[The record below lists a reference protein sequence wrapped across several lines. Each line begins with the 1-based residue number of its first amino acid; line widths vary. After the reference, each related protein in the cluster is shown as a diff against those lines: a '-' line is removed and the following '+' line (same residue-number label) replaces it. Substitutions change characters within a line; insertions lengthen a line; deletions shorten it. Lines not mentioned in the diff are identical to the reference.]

1 MPVTPPLDIIPGLP
15 AKGVSILSNEANKLI
30 KKIGEK
36 IGETLQDA
44 IQLPDDINCDDP
56 RIQDIKDKI
65 EDAKEMI
72 AKVQDIVATI
82 KKVYNGLQTAMT
94 IANGIKSAIFMV
106 PAVGVAALQAELM
119 MVQNMTI
126 ANAVQA
132 IKQIDFI
139 PPTMEAG
146 MSLINNQL
154 ASIISKLGG
163 ICNNETF
170 DVSADVAKSLNS
182 GAGGDGGAGG
192 SGGDWRLVSGS
203 GDCGKPLGVPPSPK
217 SPYTDSCGGMWVW
230 FGSGYYN
237 PDGIGW
243 GTQQSRLDD
252 STMGTEVYSDI
263 NVSDED
269 LNKYSK
275 MIDNLVKNQQ
285 DLLTSLHEAPAQS
298 YNGTKPPN
306 SNLGK
311 SGDYYIDTAAQKMY
325 GPKTSKGWPAP
336 VNYYKYNEAF

>member
-1 MPVTPPLDIIPGLP
+1 
-15 AKGVSILSNEANKLI
+15 
-30 KKIGEK
+30 
-36 IGETLQDA
+36 
-44 IQLPDDINCDDP
+44 
-56 RIQDIKDKI
+56 
-65 EDAKEMI
+65 
-72 AKVQDIVATI
+72 
-82 KKVYNGLQTAMT
+82 
-94 IANGIKSAIFMV
+94 
-106 PAVGVAALQAELM
+106 
-119 MVQNMTI
+119 
-126 ANAVQA
+126 
-132 IKQIDFI
+132 
-139 PPTMEAG
+139 
-146 MSLINNQL
+146 
-154 ASIISKLGG
+154 
-163 ICNNETF
+163 
-170 DVSADVAKSLNS
+170 LNS

>member
-15 AKGVSILSNEANKLI
+15 AKGVSILSKEANKLI

-44 IQLPDDINCDDP
+44 IQLPDDCNCDDP
-56 RIQDIKDKI
+56 RIHDIKDKI

-72 AKVQDIVATI
+72 AKVQEIVAVI
-82 KKVYNGLQTAMT
+82 KKVHTGLQTAMG
-94 IANGIKSAIFMV
+94 IANAIKSAIFLV
-106 PAVGVAALQAELM
+106 PVTGVAALQAELM

-126 ANAVQA
+126 ANGVQA

-170 DVSADVAKSLNS
+170 DVSADVAKSLNG
-182 GAGGDGGAGG
+182 GAGNAGG

-217 SPYTDSCGGMWVW
+217 SPYTDSCGGVWVW

-243 GTQQSRLDD
+243 GTQQSRIDD

-269 LNKYSK
+269 LNTYSK

-285 DLLTSLHEAPAQS
+285 DLLTSLQEAPAQS
-298 YNGTKPPN
+298 YNGTEPPN

-311 SGDYYIDTAAQKMY
+311 SGDYYIDTTAQKMY
-325 GPKTSKGWPAP
+325 GPKTSEGWPPP
-336 VNYYKYNEAF
+336 VNY

>member
-1 MPVTPPLDIIPGLP
+1 MPITPPMDIIPGLP
-15 AKGVSILSNEANKLI
+15 AKGVSILSNKANKLI

-36 IGETLQDA
+36 TGETLQDA
-44 IQLPDDINCDDP
+44 IQLPDDCNCDDP
-56 RIQDIKDKI
+56 RIHDIKDKI

-72 AKVQDIVATI
+72 AKVQEITAVI
-82 KKVYNGLQTAMT
+82 KKVHTGLQSAMT
-94 IANGIKSAIFMV
+94 TANAIKAATLAVPVTGQAAIA
-106 PAVGVAALQAELM
+106 AELM

-126 ANAVQA
+126 ANGVQA

-170 DVSADVAKSLNS
+170 DVSADVANSLN
-182 GAGGDGGAGG
+182 GGNGVN
-192 SGGDWRLVSGS
+192 GGDWRLVSGS
-203 GDCGKPLGVPPSPK
+203 GDCGKPLGLPPSTK
-217 SPYTDSCGGMWVW
+217 SPYTDSCGGVWVW

-243 GTQQSRLDD
+243 GTQQSRIDD

-263 NVSDED
+263 NVSSED
-269 LNKYSK
+269 LNTYST

-285 DLLTSLHEAPAQS
+285 DLLTSIQEAPAQS
-298 YNGTKPPN
+298 YNGTEPPN

-311 SGDYYIDTAAQKMY
+311 SGDYYIDTAARKMY
-325 GPKTSKGWPAP
+325 GPKTNEGWQQP
-336 VNYYKYNEAF
+336 VNY